1 MRILV
6 LEPAARE
13 QHAGVD
19 QRLDDGIVGI
29 ALFALVG
36 EHTLA
41 CEAWSVIGE
50 CAVFV
55 DGIGDRGVDA
65 AGGELGGI

>member
-19 QRLDDGIVGI
+19 QRLDDGLVGV

-41 CEAWSVIGE
+41 GEAWSVIGE
-50 CAVFV
+50 AAVF
-55 DGIGDRGVDA
+55 GRLDR
-65 AGGELGGI
+65 